1 MAITTALIMG
11 GLGTA
16 ASAAIGTAA
25 SMGAASLLGGSGGG
39 GGGGSTSASAAP
51 LQAQTGL
58 FSAPIKSSGGAGE
71 SMLAAGTYDPGSD
84 PYRLRDTAVNWMTPR
99 EVT

>member
-25 SMGAASLLGGSGGG
+25 SMGAASLMGAGGG

-71 SMLAAGTYDPGSD
+71 SMTTAGTFDTGSN
-84 PYRLRDTAVNWMTPR
+84 PFQLRDTAVNWMTPR